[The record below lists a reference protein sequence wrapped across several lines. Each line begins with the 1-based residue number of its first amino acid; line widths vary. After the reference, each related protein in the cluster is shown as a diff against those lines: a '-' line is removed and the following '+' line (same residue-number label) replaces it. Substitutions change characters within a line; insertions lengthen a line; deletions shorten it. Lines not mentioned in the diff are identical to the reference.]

1 MAHDGGAHGVAHDG
15 AGHVESVNVAVV
27 RTGAWTGRVGKS
39 GIDKRP
45 APGPVLF
52 EPGGVRG
59 DSVCDTKHH
68 GAWYQAAYAFDVEDL
83 RYWSRELGRELHPG
97 NAGENLSLVG
107 CDVSAAV
114 IGERWRIGGAVLRVT
129 GPRNPC
135 KVFAGFW
142 DEAKLVKR
150 FTAVGRPGAY
160 CAVEQAGEVA
170 AGDDREVLSR
180 PEHGVTIAELFAF
193 KVRGR
198 RELAE
203 HVETCL
209 DDLPQHWRESVVRQL
224 PGGRKTAP

>member
-1 MAHDGGAHGVAHDG
+1 M
-15 AGHVESVNVAVV
+15 GHVESVNVAVV
-27 RTGAWTGRVGKS
+27 RTGSWTGRVGKS

-45 APGPVLF
+45 ASEPVLF
-52 EPGGVRG
+52 ESGGVRG

-68 GAWYQAAYAFDVEDL
+68 GAWHQAAYVFDVEDL
-83 RYWSRELGRELHPG
+83 RYWSQELGRELRPG

-107 CDVSAAV
+107 CDSSDAV

-142 DEAKLVKR
+142 DDKSLVKR

-160 CAVEQAGEVA
+160 CAVEQAGEIRP
-170 AGDDREVLSR
+170 GDDREVLSR
-180 PEHGVTIAELFAF
+180 PEHAVTIAELFAF
-193 KVRGR
+193 RLRGR

-203 HVETCL
+203 HVVTCL
-209 DDLPQHWRESVVRQL
+209 DDLPEDWREAVTRQL
-224 PGGRKTAP
+224 PRERNTVP